1 MAVKNVPNIHVI
13 LIIIVRHGIVV
24 NVNITNGRIKMANL
38 KEVITEVESL
48 HEIIKEI
55 IMHHQQSHKK
65 YIFSEE
71 INKFNKIIKDL
82 KEIRQDLLPVHQ
94 FEI

>member
-1 MAVKNVPNIHVI
+1 
-13 LIIIVRHGIVV
+13 
-24 NVNITNGRIKMANL
+24 
-38 KEVITEVESL
+38 
-48 HEIIKEI
+48 
-55 IMHHQQSHKK
+55 MHHQQSHKK